1 MDARAGAA
9 SLRSTVVAAVVALLL
24 VAPGAHGA
32 ADVTP
37 LGKKWHRGAIVPAGG
52 SRVYLE
58 QGSNRAL
65 RALADTGADRVNFYV
80 EWYMRNAHGST
91 VRPLRGVTPTDGSL
105 LHAMEK
111 ASSLGMTPAITQV
124 VRTRDG
130 TWQGFI
136 DPRDRH
142 RWYESYRRMTRHYA
156 QLANKG
162 GAGMMVLCAELE
174 TMTSQT
180 RAWLRVIR
188 EARERFDGKLTCSAN
203 AIAGAE
209 RVRFWNRL
217 DYIGISAYMFLSG
230 KPNPSVDM
238 LVRSWRRKHLPD
250 IKQLRRRERTPVL
263 FTEIGYGSGMYTA
276 RSPWA
281 SVTGDYS
288 QEPQRRAYE
297 AFYRVWSQVRWFRGV
312 YWWRWSPGPYDP
324 RDRSHSPRGKSAERV
339 MRRWN
344 RAR

>member
-1 MDARAGAA
+1 
-9 SLRSTVVAAVVALLL
+9 
-24 VAPGAHGA
+24 
-32 ADVTP
+32 
-37 LGKKWHRGAIVPAGG
+37 
-52 SRVYLE
+52 
-58 QGSNRAL
+58 
-65 RALADTGADRVNFYV
+65 
-80 EWYMRNAHGST
+80 
-91 VRPLRGVTPTDGSL
+91 
-105 LHAMEK
+105 
-111 ASSLGMTPAITQV
+111 
-124 VRTRDG
+124 
-130 TWQGFI
+130 
-136 DPRDRH
+136 
-142 RWYESYRRMTRHYA
+142 
-156 QLANKG
+156 
-162 GAGMMVLCAELE
+162 MMVLCAELE

-188 EARERFDGKLTCSAN
+188 EARERFDGKFTCSAN